1 MADNIGQI
9 LYKVKIP
16 QDGSE
21 TTYPAGI
28 DIYSE
33 ILTQAGT
40 SSIKKLGIQAP
51 NGTIC
56 YVNNQEIMIGRTGI
70 YELDEVVPV
79 TSLRF
84 IKKQTYILD
93 NSATESQLQDAKDR
107 IKSLEE
113 KRKAAM
119 AALKPSDPNYYTK
132 YIAIQEEF
140 YQGYSVALEL
150 YNEALQGIYIRGGEE
165 DLENIIIDYLY

>member
-33 ILTQAGT
+33 ILSQVGT
-40 SSIKKLGIQAP
+40 TNIKKLGIQAP
-51 NGTIC
+51 SGTIC
-56 YVNNQEIMIGRTGI
+56 YVNDQEIMIGRTGI
-70 YELDEVVPV
+70 YELDEVISI

-84 IKKQTYILD
+84 ARKQTYLLD
-93 NSATESQLQDAKDR
+93 SSATASQLQDAKNK
-107 IKSLEE
+107 IKAAEN
-113 KRKAAM
+113 KRKTSM
-119 AALKPSDPNYYTK
+119 NALSTSDPDYYDK
-132 YIAIQEEF
+132 YIVIQEQYYKE
-140 YQGYSVALEL
+140 YSIALEL

-165 DLENIIIDYLY
+165 DLENVIIDYLY